1 MEVIVERGCG
11 LDVYKETVVVCI
23 DGGGIKKEIRT
34 YSTFTNELLQ
44 LRDWLKGKG
53 ITHVTMES
61 TGIY

>member
-1 MEVIVERGCG
+1 MDIIRERGCG
-11 LDVYKETVVVCI
+11 LDVHKESVVACI
-23 DGGGIKKEIRT
+23 DGGGIEKEIRT